1 MGNKPG
7 DRCELSRQKARHRP
21 LSISSAAG
29 HAPRIYKSG
38 FVRRVS
44 VDRSQPRWTHTD
56 RAAGQRVR
64 QALRGCFPLRVAE
77 TNNSRWG
84 SSFCALLARNRS
96 ETACYILSMPLLAPE
111 AIVLHAFDY
120 LESSRI
126 IRLLTREAGVQS
138 ALARG
143 ARKSRGRY
151 GTALDLFAE
160 GSAQLYVKPNRE
172 LHNLASFEISRSR
185 GELAEDLGRFTAAS
199 AIAELALRFAGEAD
213 NPQLYD
219 TVADVLDRIARSEPE
234 RTIEDGLAGC
244 WRVVSVL
251 GFTPELSSCALCHTP
266 LRDAEDT
273 TFSHSSGGI
282 DCLACRK
289 SAPGGRRLPCAARV
303 AIQQWLEGDDSAHL
317 TDAEARSHQRLLRE
331 FLGAHLADERPLRA
345 FARWGNER
353 WSAA

>member
-1 MGNKPG
+1 MS
-7 DRCELSRQKARHRP
+7 L
-21 LSISSAAG
+21 L
-29 HAPRIYKSG
+29 
-38 FVRRVS
+38 V
-44 VDRSQPRWTHTD
+44 TD
-56 RAAGQRVR
+56 
-64 QALRGCFPLRVAE
+64 
-77 TNNSRWG
+77 
-84 SSFCALLARNRS
+84 
-96 ETACYILSMPLLAPE
+96 

-172 LHNLASFEISRSR
+172 LHNLAGFELSQTRS
-185 GELAEDLGRFTAAS
+185 ELAADIGRFTAAS
-199 AIAELALRFAGEAD
+199 TIAELALRFVGEES

-219 TVADVLDRIARSEPE
+219 TVADVLDRIARSAPDT
-234 RTIEDGLAGC
+234 TIQDGLAGC

-251 GFTPELSSCALCHTP
+251 GFTPELTSCALCHTP
-266 LRDAEDT
+266 LRDSDDA
-273 TFSHSSGGI
+273 TFSHASGGVV
-282 DCLACRK
+282 CPACSK
-289 SAPGGRRLPCAARV
+289 LAPGGRRIPTTARS
-303 AIQQWLEGDDSAHL
+303 AIRRWLEAEDFTQL

-331 FLGAHLADERPLRA
+331 FLAAHLADDRPLRA
-345 FARWGNER
+345 FAVWEHDR

>member
-1 MGNKPG
+1 MS
-7 DRCELSRQKARHRP
+7 L
-21 LSISSAAG
+21 L
-29 HAPRIYKSG
+29 
-38 FVRRVS
+38 V
-44 VDRSQPRWTHTD
+44 TD
-56 RAAGQRVR
+56 
-64 QALRGCFPLRVAE
+64 
-77 TNNSRWG
+77 
-84 SSFCALLARNRS
+84 
-96 ETACYILSMPLLAPE
+96 

-172 LHNLASFEISRSR
+172 LHNLAGFEISQTRND
-185 GELAEDLGRFTAAS
+185 LAADIGRFTAAS
-199 AIAELALRFAGEAD
+199 TIAELALRFAGEES

-219 TVADVLDRIARSEPE
+219 TVADVFDRIARSAPE
-234 RTIEDGLAGC
+234 NTVQDGLAGC

-251 GFTPELSSCALCHTP
+251 GFTPELTSCALCHTP
-266 LRDAEDT
+266 LRDADDA
-273 TFSHSSGGI
+273 TFSHVSGGI
-282 DCLACRK
+282 VCPVCSKL
-289 SAPGGRRLPCAARV
+289 APGGRKIPATARS
-303 AIQQWLEGDDSAHL
+303 AIRRWLEGEDFINL

-331 FLGAHLADERPLRA
+331 FLGAHLADDRPLRA
-345 FARWGNER
+345 FAVWEHER